1 MLRDTFV
8 RQTKQEGRFSDGRGG
23 NGLALI
29 VRRRADGTLSKTWTQ
44 RLTIHG
50 RRTNLGLGRY
60 PVVTL
65 AQARSLALENA
76 QMALEGEDPRAR
88 DKVPTFRELAEKVIE
103 GRRSRWTDA
112 ERREHRRSEHQW
124 RRSLEMHAAPLLDRP
139 VDVITTSE
147 VIRALEKV
155 WQEHPE
161 TGRRVLGRV
170 REVMA
175 KAVAHGHRTS
185 NPALDAPAGL
195 PPQPNTPVEHVPS
208 TPHPK
213 VGSVIAAV
221 NASRAD
227 TATKLA
233 LEFLVLTATRTND
246 VRGAEW
252 SEMDL
257 EDAVWTIPAHR
268 FKTRRSHR
276 VPLSRRAL
284 EVLDEAREL
293 SGGTGLVF
301 PGRSA
306 DGRLSDAAFINVL
319 KRAETAGKPHGMRTS
334 FRSWAADMGEPD
346 DIAEMALGHVIPGV
360 AGAYQRSDLLARR
373 RPLMQAWADYLRAAQ
388 P

>member
-88 DKVPTFRELAEKVIE
+88 DKVPTFRELAEKVME

-139 VDVITTSE
+139 VDVITTRE

-175 KAVAHGHRTS
+175 KAVAYGHCTS
-185 NPALDAPAGL
+185 NPAFDAPAGL
-195 PPQPNTPVEHVPS
+195 PPQPNTPVVHVPS
-208 TPHPK
+208 TPHAE
-213 VGSVIAAV
+213 VGSVIAAI

-227 TATKLA
+227 KAMGIPPNRGDIVYEEA
-233 LEFLVLTATRTND
+233 LCHTHDASTTRSSGPVLCGSSGRREGRSLRSPAISGS
-246 VRGAEW
+246 VRA
-252 SEMDL
+252 
-257 EDAVWTIPAHR
+257 
-268 FKTRRSHR
+268 
-276 VPLSRRAL
+276 PL
-284 EVLDEAREL
+284 
-293 SGGTGLVF
+293 GTG
-301 PGRSA
+301 SA
-306 DGRLSDAAFINVL
+306 
-319 KRAETAGKPHGMRTS
+319 KTAS
-334 FRSWAADMGEPD
+334 S
-346 DIAEMALGHVIPGV
+346 
-360 AGAYQRSDLLARR
+360 GA
-373 RPLMQAWADYLRAAQ
+373 RPRV
-388 P
+388 